1 LHTDVTVVDQGVVL
15 GMEIRK
21 LFIDLSV
28 PRKILIVG
36 VGERAEPKEYF
47 LKVTER
53 GGLVLV

>member
-1 LHTDVTVVDQGVVL
+1 MTVVDQGVVL